1 MNSDLLPSSGQHD
14 EISMKL
20 SAHNF
25 VVEVQQAIWILL
37 FAKILFFRMSYS
49 MEVKTIIKIYL
60 NWNFPHSDEL
70 MRSFIEWLKELT
82 KLNFNGFQKFEF

>member
-1 MNSDLLPSSGQHD
+1 MKSDLLPSCGQHD

-37 FAKILFFRMSYS
+37 FAKIFFSHELFSG
-49 MEVKTIIKIYL
+49 T
-60 NWNFPHSDEL
+60 
-70 MRSFIEWLKELT
+70 
-82 KLNFNGFQKFEF
+82 